1 MKIHV
6 PDNAI
11 PIIHEMNTQ
20 NKGFNYQFIHADVK
34 CKLYFMYHYSTVIH
48 VYSLILGSVQ
58 TILPS
63 YMIL

>member
-20 NKGFNYQFIHADVK
+20 NKGFNYQFIHADIK
-34 CKLYFMYHYSTVIH
+34 CIVCIIIIIH
-48 VYSLILGSVQ
+48 VYSLILGSV
-58 TILPS
+58 
-63 YMIL
+63 